1 MIPTID
7 HLLIAPGLNAPACAR
22 VAVAKKSKKQS
33 LI

>member
-1 MIPTID
+1 MFLNHD
-7 HLLIAPGLNAPACAR
+7 HSLPLPGLLAQACVC

>member
-1 MIPTID
+1 MFPILD
-7 HLLIAPGLNAPACAR
+7 HSLPFPGPLAPARAF

>member
-1 MIPTID
+1 MFPTLA
-7 HLLIAPGLNAPACAR
+7 HSLPFPGFLAQACAW

>member
-1 MIPTID
+1 MSRSLDRSLP
-7 HLLIAPGLNAPACAR
+7 LPGSPAQACAR

>member
-1 MIPTID
+1 MFSIHD
-7 HLLIAPGLNAPACAR
+7 HSLFASGLLARACAR